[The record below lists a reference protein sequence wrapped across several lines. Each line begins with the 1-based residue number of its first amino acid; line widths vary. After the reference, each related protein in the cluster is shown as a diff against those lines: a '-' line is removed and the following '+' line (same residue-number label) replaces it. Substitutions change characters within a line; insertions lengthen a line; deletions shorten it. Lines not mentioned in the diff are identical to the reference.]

1 MFEKITPEEAGV
13 SSAHV
18 AKFIS
23 NLNRFGF
30 AMHNVLMMKGDK
42 IFAEYY
48 WKPFNK
54 DFIHRMYSQTKTH
67 AAIAIGFLEQEG
79 KLSLDDKLVDIFRDK
94 ITTPVPPR
102 LKSRPYVRCSQC
114 RP

>member
-23 NLNRFGF
+23 NLKRFGV
-30 AMHNVLMMKGDK
+30 AIHDVIMMKGNK

-48 WKPFNK
+48 WKPFHK
-54 DFIHRMYSQTKTH
+54 DYVHRMYSQTKTH

-94 ITTPVPPR
+94 INTPVPPS
-102 LKSRPYVRCSQC
+102 LEK
-114 RP
+114 